1 MSKHVVIV
9 GGGLAGLAA
18 AVGLAGRPELR
29 VTLCESRPR
38 WGGRAS
44 SFVDQTTGEPIDNCQ
59 HVALGCC
66 TNFRHFCRTIGIE
79 SLFSREDE
87 LVFIAPNGRSSRM
100 AASSWPAPLHLAP
113 AFARFGFLSWRDK
126 YRLALGLRALART
139 DPAACEG
146 ITFLDW
152 LHRHGQTQTTIDRFW
167 HVVLVSA
174 LSETLDRIDVG
185 HARKVFVDAF
195 IANRHGW
202 EVWLPTA
209 PLDELY
215 GPRLEA
221 WLAARN
227 VTPRLQSG
235 AKQLLFDPGT
245 TNTAGGSPST
255 APAARAT
262 GVELRSGERINADEV
277 ILAVP
282 QNLVLSLLPEAW
294 RTHPSLAG
302 IDRLETA
309 PISSVHLWF
318 DRSITNL
325 RHATFVE
332 KKSQWLFNRSAI
344 QALKKGTVPLGSID
358 LSRRIH
364 SGERDSPLFQQA
376 SGPPLLRGGDSDSE
390 LRIPNSALHYYQ
402 IVISASRDVVVA
414 GNDETIRSVVEEL
427 ASVWP
432 VVREARLVHSR
443 LVTEHKA
450 VVSMLPGV
458 DKLRPPQQ
466 SPIENLQLAGDW
478 TQTGWPGTMEG
489 AVRSGYLA
497 AENVLTRCGA
507 PERLVQPDLPVALLS
522 KLLFGL

>member
-1 MSKHVVIV
+1 MTKHVVII

-18 AVGLAGRPELR
+18 AVGLAGRPNLR

-44 SFVDQTTGEPIDNCQ
+44 SFVDQTTGECIDNCQ
-59 HVALGCC
+59 HVVLGCC
-66 TNFRHFCRTIGIE
+66 TNFRHFCATIGIE
-79 SLFSREDE
+79 SFFCREDE
-87 LVFIAPNGRSSRM
+87 LVFIDPEGRESRM
-100 AASSWPAPLHLAP
+100 AASSLPAPLHLAP
-113 AFARFGFLSWRDK
+113 AFARFGFLSWHDK
-126 YRLALGLRALART
+126 FRLALGLRALART
-139 DPAACEG
+139 DPAACAGE
-146 ITFLDW
+146 TFLDW
-152 LHRHGQTQTTIDRFW
+152 LNRHGQTPATIDRFW

-215 GPRLEA
+215 GPRLET

-235 AKQLLFDPGT
+235 AKRLLFDPVRT
-245 TNTAGGSPST
+245 KGGEAAPST
-255 APAARAT
+255 ALPARAT
-262 GVELRSGERINADEV
+262 GVELRSGERIDADEV

-282 QNLVLSLLPEAW
+282 QNLVLALLPESW
-294 RTHPSLAG
+294 HTHPSLAG
-302 IDRLETA
+302 IERLETA

-318 DRSITNL
+318 DRPITEL
-325 RHATFVE
+325 RHATFVG
-332 KKSQWLFNRSAI
+332 KQSQWLFNRSAI
-344 QALKKGTVPLGSID
+344 QATFA
-358 LSRRIH
+358 
-364 SGERDSPLFQQA
+364 RDDSA
-376 SGPPLLRGGDSDSE
+376 LRT
-390 LRIPNSALHYYQ
+390 PNPELHYYQ
-402 IVISASRDVVVA
+402 VVISASREVVEA
-414 GNDETIRSVVEEL
+414 GNDATIRAVVDEL
-427 ASVWP
+427 ASFWP

-450 VVSMLPGV
+450 VISMLPGV
-458 DKLRPPQQ
+458 DQLRPAQQ
-466 SPIENLQLAGDW
+466 SPIDNLQLAGDW

-497 AENVLTRCGA
+497 AENVLQACGTPA
-507 PERLVQPDLPVALLS
+507 RLVQPDLPRALLS